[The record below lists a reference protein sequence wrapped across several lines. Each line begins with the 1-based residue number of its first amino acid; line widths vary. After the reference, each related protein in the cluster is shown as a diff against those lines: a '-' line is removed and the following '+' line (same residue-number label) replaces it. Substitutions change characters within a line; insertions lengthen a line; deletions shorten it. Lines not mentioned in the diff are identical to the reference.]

1 MKELNSAVRMMRNHE
16 NEIIIFFYSGQT
28 NAKVEILNEKINRFI
43 SDNYKVK
50 DKDFAL
56 YRIAKYFS

>member
-1 MKELNSAVRMMRNHE
+1 MMRNHE